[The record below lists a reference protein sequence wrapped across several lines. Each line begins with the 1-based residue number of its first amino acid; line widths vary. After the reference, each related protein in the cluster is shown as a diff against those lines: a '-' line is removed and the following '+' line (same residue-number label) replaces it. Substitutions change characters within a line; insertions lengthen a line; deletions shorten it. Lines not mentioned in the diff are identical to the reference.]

1 MNSQALATTYS
12 VLGIDISSY
21 NKVEF
26 YRTVEEGLA
35 QPTGQ
40 RTPMFI
46 VTVNPEIAIQ
56 TIVDYDFKSILS
68 NYSINTADGKG
79 ISWAVKFLYG
89 VKMDRITGSD
99 SVEEICRIAA
109 GLNNTVFFYGAMPS
123 VAARAARILEE
134 RIPELQFAGTYSPER
149 PDLMFEE
156 LPEATQ
162 QELKKANVV
171 FVALGA
177 PAQEKWIYKNLSHLP
192 ACKLII
198 GIGGSLD
205 FITGDIKRAPRFF
218 RNTGIEWMYRLYSQ
232 PSRWRRMLKLP
243 LFAINIVLLK
253 ASASNGTAKQL
264 PRQKLRVG
272 HL

>member
-1 MNSQALATTYS
+1 MNSQALANTYS
-12 VLGIDISSY
+12 VLGIDITSY
-21 NKVEF
+21 KKEDF
-26 YRTVEEGLA
+26 YRTIEEGLA
-35 QPTGQ
+35 QPTGM
-40 RTPMFI
+40 RPPMFI

-79 ISWAVKFLYG
+79 ISWAVNFLYG

-109 GLNNTVFFYGAMPS
+109 GLDNSIFFYGAMPT
-123 VAARAARILEE
+123 VAARAARILEG
-134 RIPELQFAGTYSPER
+134 RIPYLNVTGTYSPER
-149 PDLMFEE
+149 SDLAFEE

-162 QELKKANVV
+162 QELMKANVV

-177 PAQEKWIYKNLSHLP
+177 PAQEKWIHKNLSHLTE
-192 ACKLII
+192 CKLII

-218 RNTGIEWMYRLYSQ
+218 RSTGIEWMYRLYSQ

-253 ASASNGTAKQL
+253 ASTNRTAKL
-264 PRQKLRVG
+264 PKQKLRIG

>member
-1 MNSQALATTYS
+1 MNSQALEKTYS

-21 NKVEF
+21 QKDDF
-26 YRTVEEGLA
+26 YLAIEDGLS
-35 QPTGQ
+35 QPAGE
-40 RTPMFI
+40 RPPMFI

-56 TIVDYDFKSILS
+56 TIVDYDFKNILS

-79 ISWAVKFLYG
+79 ISWAVNFLYG
-89 VKMDRITGSD
+89 IKMDRITGSD

-109 GLNNTVFFYGAMPS
+109 RLNNSVFFYGAMPS
-123 VAARAARILEE
+123 VAARAAKILEG
-134 RIPELQFAGTYSPER
+134 RIPDLQVAGTYSPENAELSFK
-149 PDLMFEE
+149 DL
-156 LPEATQ
+156 PQITQ
-162 QELKKANVV
+162 KELKSANVV

-177 PAQEKWIYKNLSHLP
+177 PAQEKWIHKNLSHMTE
-192 ACKLII
+192 CKVII

-218 RNTGIEWMYRLYSQ
+218 RSTGIEWMYRLYYQ

-253 ASASNGTAKQL
+253 ASTNRPAQL
-264 PRQKLRVG
+264 PRQKLRIG